1 MTLGRRRLLIALGA
15 GALAA
20 PLEIFAQ
27 QQPKIRRIGFLGTAT
42 ASAFAD
48 RVAALTAG
56 LNDLGYVEGRNLII
70 EWRWAEGN
78 RARLSGLA
86 AELVQLNV
94 ELILTSDGLAT
105 AAARNATTAIPI
117 VMTQSVDPMDQGFV
131 RSLAKPGGNVTG
143 LSFMWPEAGGK
154 ALELLKEIVPKMTR
168 VAVLSAETGLPNVAS
183 MDAAAKKLA
192 VKLQLLKPA
201 GADGIDDAFAKMAKA
216 RANAVIVRPNPLLF
230 QNRQRIATLAAKYRL
245 PAIYTSPEYTQA
257 GGLMSYG
264 ANMADLWRRAAT
276 YVDKIL
282 KGAKPADLPVEQPT
296 KFELL
301 INLKTA
307 KALGIKVPQSILVR
321 ADRVIE

>member
-1 MTLGRRRLLIALGA
+1 MGNRRRLLLALGA

-27 QQPKIRRIGFLGTAT
+27 QQPKIHRIGFLGAAT

-48 RVAALTAG
+48 RIAALTAG
-56 LNDLGYVEGRNLII
+56 LNDLGYVEGRNLFV
-70 EWRWAEGN
+70 EWRWAEGI
-78 RARLSGLA
+78 RTRLHKLA
-86 AELVQLNV
+86 TELVQLRV
-94 ELILTSDGLAT
+94 ELIVTSDGLAT
-105 AAARNATTAIPI
+105 GAAMNATKAIPI
-117 VMTQSVDPMDQGFV
+117 VMTQSVDPVVQGYV
-131 RSLAKPGGNVTG
+131 RSLAKPAGNVTG
-143 LSFMWPEAGGK
+143 LSFMWPEAGSK

-183 MDAAAKKLA
+183 MEAAAKHLA
-192 VKLQLLKPA
+192 VKLQMLRPA
-201 GADGIDDAFAKMAKA
+201 DADGIDDAFSRMA
-216 RANAVIVRPNPLLF
+216 RARADAVIVRPNPLLF
-230 QNRQRIATLAAKYRL
+230 QNRQRVVALMAIHRL